1 MCTNKRCALIRGVY
15 LQEVWTDK
23 RCALTLKGMHLRE
36 VHVLRRG
43 VYLRE
48 VCTNE
53 RCVIMNDVHIERRA
67 LKRVH
72 CSEAKDISSQFHC
85 LFSR

>member
-1 MCTNKRCALIRGVY
+1 
-15 LQEVWTDK
+15 
-23 RCALTLKGMHLRE
+23 
-36 VHVLRRG
+36 
-43 VYLRE
+43 
-48 VCTNE
+48 
-53 RCVIMNDVHIERRA
+53 MNGVHIERCA